1 MGLFEKKIAL
11 VTGAS
16 SGIGKATAMRFAEEG
31 ATVVLADVQEDAG
44 KQTATD
50 ISAATKSETLFVRC
64 DVSQPKQVEELIALV
79 IERFGRIDAA
89 FNNAGIEGAPAATH
103 ECTLENW
110 TRTIDINLRGIWLCM
125 KHEIPHMLK
134 QESGSIVNCAS
145 IAGLVGFANLPAYTA
160 SKHGVIGLT
169 RTAALEYARQGLRI
183 NAVCPG
189 VIDTPMVQRF
199 TQGNAE
205 ALDQLTSGEPVGRL
219 GKPEEIGDAVIW
231 LCSPRSSFVT
241 GQALAVDGGWV
252 AQ

>member
-1 MGLFEKKIAL
+1 
-11 VTGAS
+11 
-16 SGIGKATAMRFAEEG
+16 
-31 ATVVLADVQEDAG
+31 
-44 KQTATD
+44 
-50 ISAATKSETLFVRC
+50 
-64 DVSQPKQVEELIALV
+64 
-79 IERFGRIDAA
+79 
-89 FNNAGIEGAPAATH
+89 
-103 ECTLENW
+103 
-110 TRTIDINLRGIWLCM
+110 
-125 KHEIPHMLK
+125 
-134 QESGSIVNCAS
+134 VNCAS

-205 ALDQLTSGEPVGRL
+205 ALDQLASGEPIGRL

>member
-31 ATVVLADVQEDAG
+31 ATVVLADVQEDTG
-44 KQTATD
+44 KQAATD
-50 ISAATKSETLFVRC
+50 ISAATKSETVFVRC
-64 DVSQPKQVEELIALV
+64 DVSQPKQVEELIAAV

-125 KHEIPHMLK
+125 KQEIPHMLK
-134 QESGSIVNCAS
+134 QKSGSIVNCAS

-160 SKHGVIGLT
+160 SKHGAIGLT

-205 ALDQLTSGEPVGRL
+205 ALDQLASAEPVGRF
-219 GKPEEIGDAVIW
+219 GKPEEVGDAVIW
-231 LCSPRSSFVT
+231 LCSPHSSFVT

>member
-1 MGLFEKKIAL
+1 M
-11 VTGAS
+11 
-16 SGIGKATAMRFAEEG
+16 
-31 ATVVLADVQEDAG
+31 
-44 KQTATD
+44 
-50 ISAATKSETLFVRC
+50 
-64 DVSQPKQVEELIALV
+64 

-231 LCSPRSSFVT
+231 LCSPRSSFVKVSR
-241 GQALAVDGGWV
+241 LASKLRSEAKECTNFLTASSPWPCPGCVTSGGS
-252 AQ
+252 AQKVLMAAVITRWA